1 MGGKVYDRRPLVV
14 DRDPTRQ
21 LAVEAGKFPKPDPID
36 LVTAFANALNE
47 YGLQAFEDVTG
58 LDLTGLKA
66 ALDRLKSLLGGI
78 DLFDGDAFD
87 RAEAIAQFIASIPA
101 GLIGTDWGAL
111 LGKLTGGGGALPE
124 PAEALDQLA
133 KFFRINLGAPITP
146 GRLPLLPLSHISA
159 VNPNLLTDGGFD
171 DEATLAPFDDWDWDD
186 TDGRT
191 KPGCAYTVADGTTH
205 TIYSNAIEV
214 GETDTLDVEAWVDWI
229 GLATNGAAP
238 LTVAISAYR
247 ADRTLIGGMPA
258 RVAQAGGA
266 GDSATWQR
274 LHFEEWPVPEDAEY
288 VVLEL
293 TVAAWATAGIVRFD
307 DALVRKT
314 GTMPQS
320 FVSGLAGALQN
331 AADRVQGVINQVWTG
346 ITRQVLDGP
355 KNLTD
360 LFEVLGAIPAG
371 NVGGVGGLGTMA
383 ATIAETWTQ
392 LWGGFARNIELGG
405 KSIADAANAAADVAE
420 TADQAVQVGEWN
432 NAILGIRNNK
442 GYASGMDATGV
453 ASFGTVFPASST
465 PAGDPPFMTIT
476 AAAVPVAFWLAETDD
491 TRGAVGFY
499 CRGNANITAFYI
511 DVYRVVGNTL
521 TYLHTSPDLFPFL
534 SPAASG
540 WLPVTYNMLT
550 ANRPTVAHGD
560 QLAFGLRLQ
569 GTGSIDVACA
579 YGWMGPDNT
588 KPVRRPAAQRDA
600 NTFGTIALGSLTWS
614 GHIPLLSVSIVE
626 GDVAPPFYAPRTT
639 EFLPGLGQVYDIP
652 TWAKYLDVVT
662 LGGAGGGKGGNGG
675 DTRPGYGGGAGLW
688 ATETLVRGVDFP
700 ANATQ
705 IVLDVGTG
713 GAGGG
718 KEQNGQNGTASG
730 RRAISGGKAALV
742 AAAGAGATQY
752 GSGTDPNSTGRA
764 PGNIS
769 FAGKPYVG
777 GQGGAGGR
785 PGGNGGDPGAGG
797 GGGYGGIYT
806 VGYAGGDG
814 GRGAGWVTA
823 RST

>member
-14 DRDPTRQ
+14 DRDPSRQ
-21 LAVEAGKFPKPDPID
+21 LAVEAGRFPKPDPID
-36 LVTAFANALNE
+36 LVTAFANALEE
-47 YGLQAFEDVTG
+47 YGLEAFEEVTG
-58 LDLTGLKA
+58 LDLSGLKA

-87 RAEAIAQFIASIPA
+87 RAAAIAQFIASIPA

-111 LGKLTGGGGALPE
+111 LRKLTGGGVPSD
-124 PAEALDQLA
+124 PLDALA

-229 GLATNGAAP
+229 GLVTNGASP

-266 GDSATWQR
+266 GNSATWQR

-331 AADRVQGVINQVWTG
+331 AANRVQGVINQVWTG

-392 LWGGFARNIELGG
+392 LWGGFARNIGLGG

-453 ASFGTVFPASST
+453 AAFGTVMPASST
-465 PAGDPPFMTIT
+465 PAGDPPYMTVT
-476 AAAVPVAFWLAETDD
+476 AGAVPLVFWTAETDD
-491 TRGAVGFY
+491 TRGAVGWY
-499 CRGNANITAFYI
+499 GRGNANITAFYV
-511 DVYRVVGNTL
+511 DVYRVNPATL
-521 TYLHTSPDLFPFL
+521 QLVYSHTSPDLVPFL
-534 SPAASG
+534 SAASSG
-540 WLPVTYNMLT
+540 WLPITYNMLT
-550 ANRPTVAHGD
+550 ATRQLVAHGD
-560 QLAFGLRLQ
+560 VLAFGFRLQ
-569 GTGSIDVACA
+569 GSGSHDIAAA

-588 KPVRRPAAQRDA
+588 KPVRRPSATRGA
-600 NTFGTIALGSLTWS
+600 NTFGTVGLGSLTWS
-614 GHIPLLSVSIVE
+614 GHIPLVTVSIVS
-626 GDVAPPFYAPRTT
+626 GDVAPPFYAPRMT

-713 GAGGG
+713 GNGGG
-718 KEQNGQNGTASG
+718 KERNGQNGTASG
-730 RRAISGGKAALV
+730 RRAIAGGKAALV

-797 GGGYGGIYT
+797 GGGYGGIYG
-806 VGYAGGDG
+806 VGYGGGDG

>member
-14 DRDPTRQ
+14 DRDPSRQ
-21 LAVEAGKFPKPDPID
+21 LAVEAGRFPKPDPID
-36 LVTAFANALNE
+36 LVKAFANALEE
-47 YGLQAFEDVTG
+47 YGLEAFEEVTG
-58 LDLTGLKA
+58 LDLSGLKA
-66 ALDRLKSLLGGI
+66 ALDRLKALLGGV

-87 RAEAIAQFIASIPA
+87 RAAAIAQFIASIPA

-111 LGKLTGGGGALPE
+111 LGKLTGSQLPA

-159 VNPNLLTDGGFD
+159 ANPNLLTDGSFD

-214 GETDTLDVEAWVDWI
+214 GETDTLDVEAYVDWI
-229 GLATNGAAP
+229 DLATAGASP
-238 LTVAISAYR
+238 LTVAIAAYR

-258 RVAQAGGA
+258 RVAQGGGA
-266 GDSATWQR
+266 GSSNGWQR
-274 LHFEEWPVPEDAEY
+274 LHFEEWEPPADAEY

-320 FVSGLAGALQN
+320 FVTGLGTALQA
-331 AADRVQGVINQVWTG
+331 AADRVQGVINQIWTG

-371 NVGGVGGLGTMA
+371 NVGGVGGIGTMA

-392 LWGGFARNIELGG
+392 LWGGFARQIGNG
-405 KSIADAANAAADVAE
+405 KSIADAANAATTVADK
-420 TADQAVQVGEWN
+420 ADQAQQIGEWN
-432 NAILGIRNNK
+432 NAILGIRNDR
-442 GYASGMDATGV
+442 GFASGMDPTGV
-453 ASFGTVFPASST
+453 ANLATVFPASST
-465 PAGDPPFMTIT
+465 PAGDPPFMTIS
-476 AAAVPVAFWLAETDD
+476 AASVPIAFWTAEKDD
-491 TRGAVGFY
+491 TRGAVGWY
-499 CRGNANITAFYI
+499 GRGNANITAFYV
-511 DVYRVVGNTL
+511 DVYEVDGNTL
-521 TYLHTSPDLFPFL
+521 TYLHTSPDLVPFL
-534 SPAASG
+534 SPAANG
-540 WLPVTYNMLT
+540 WLPITYNMLT
-550 ANRPTVAHGD
+550 ANRKTVAHGD
-560 QLAFGLRLQ
+560 VLAFGFRLQ
-569 GTGSIDVACA
+569 GTGSVDIACA

-588 KPVRRPAAQRDA
+588 KAVRRPAAQRAA

-614 GHIPLLSVSIVE
+614 GHIPLLAVSIVE

-639 EFLPGLGQVYDIP
+639 EFGPGTGQVYNIP
-652 TWAKYLDVVT
+652 TWAKYLDVVV
-662 LGGAGGGKGGNGG
+662 LGGGGGGKGGNGG

-688 ATETLVRGVDFP
+688 AAETLVRGVDFP

-713 GAGGG
+713 GAGGAKERNG
-718 KEQNGQNGTASG
+718 KNGTASG
-730 RRAISGGKAALV
+730 RRAITGGKAELV

-752 GSGTDPNSTGRA
+752 GSGTDPNSTGRS
-764 PGNIS
+764 PGSITYQ
-769 FAGKPYVG
+769 GKPYTG
-777 GQGGAGGR
+777 GTGGAGGR
-785 PGGNGGDPGAGG
+785 PGANGGDPGGGG